1 MVIEKKKKNKVK
13 LHTLRRQNQLLG
25 SRTGQS
31 YEGLQGA
38 DFIST
43 SGRQNIDGFV
53 TIIWSYIVVAFEE
66 SKDLNTVKI
75 EELQHFLEE
84 YEMRIN
90 EGTSTQEL
98 ELQAR
103 SNYKGKGKG
112 S

>member
-1 MVIEKKKKNKVK
+1 M
-13 LHTLRRQNQLLG
+13 
-25 SRTGQS
+25 
-31 YEGLQGA
+31 
-38 DFIST
+38 
-43 SGRQNIDGFV
+43 
-53 TIIWSYIVVAFEE
+53 
-66 SKDLNTVKI
+66 KI